1 MSKSS
6 ETSDV
11 FFWGEEN
18 RVDNNDY
25 VMRGRQG
32 DTGEE
37 RNTAHDQ
44 MVIRLVPGPRV
55 LTGSGGDLEY
65 FSTIPTFPKSAH
77 RSDCCV
83 DEAQEDGGEAT
94 KMERIQKKDVDLA
107 GRTDA

>member
-11 FFWGEEN
+11 FLLGGEEN

-44 MVIRLVPGPRV
+44 MVTRLVPGPRV
-55 LTGSGGDLEY
+55 DGRRRRLGV
-65 FSTIPTFPKSAH
+65 FSTIPTFPKSVR

-83 DEAQEDGGEAT
+83 DEAQEDGEAT